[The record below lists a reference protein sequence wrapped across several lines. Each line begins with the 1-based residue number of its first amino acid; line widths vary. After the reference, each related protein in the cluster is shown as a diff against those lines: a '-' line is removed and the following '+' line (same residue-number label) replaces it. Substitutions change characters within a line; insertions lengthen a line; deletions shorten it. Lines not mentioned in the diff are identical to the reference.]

1 MPDPAQAA
9 DSRTG
14 SHLVAATLRQ
24 ELARDP
30 SIVVFGEDVAHL
42 GGVFGATRRLRAE
55 FGDERVFDTPVSETA
70 FVGMAAG
77 AAQAGLRPVVEI
89 MFADF
94 AGVCFDQIAN
104 QMAKN
109 HYMAGGRVHVPVV
122 LRAAVGSIGS
132 AAQHSQ
138 VLSATF
144 AHIPGLKV
152 VFPGSHGD
160 LQRLLVAAI
169 RDDSPVIFLEHKRLL
184 KARAGTLPLSDA
196 RPADQD
202 IDPEPLGKLR
212 QVMPGSDLI
221 IVAAGWMVQEALTA
235 ASELAS
241 KGISA
246 GVVDL
251 RTLVPLDRDG
261 LADAGRTVSHILVVD
276 EDYTNY
282 GMTAEVIC
290 TIAEQLGPD
299 APRLARIGLDV
310 PLPASRVLEDEVLP
324 GAKMIARAGEALVVG
339 HTADLPAHGPT
350 VLTREGMPR

>member
-1 MPDPAQAA
+1 MPDLAQAT

-14 SHLVAATLRQ
+14 SHLIAATLRQ

-42 GGVFGATRRLRAE
+42 GGVFGATRRLHGE
-55 FGDERVFDTPVSETA
+55 FGDQRVFDTPVSETA
-70 FVGMAAG
+70 FVGMAVG
-77 AAQAGLRPVVEI
+77 AAQAGLRPIVEI
-89 MFADF
+89 MFVDF

-109 HYMAGGRVHVPVV
+109 HYMAGGRVQVPLV

-138 VLSATF
+138 VLGATF

-152 VFPGSHGD
+152 VLPGSHGD

-184 KARAGTLPLSDA
+184 RAHVGDLPLSEA
-196 RPADQD
+196 IPAGEQA
-202 IDPEPLGKLR
+202 DPEPLGRLR
-212 QVMPGSDLI
+212 QIRPGPDLT
-221 IVAAGWMVQEALTA
+221 IVTAGWMVQESLKA
-235 ASELAS
+235 ASELAR

-261 LADAGRTVSHILVVD
+261 LAEVGEKAKNILVVD
-276 EDYTNY
+276 EDYTGY

-290 TIAEQLGPD
+290 SIAEQLGPR
-299 APRLARIGLDV
+299 APRMARIGLDV

-324 GAKMIARAGEALVVG
+324 GDTAIARAGEALV
-339 HTADLPAHGPT
+339 ARSCP
-350 VLTREGMPR
+350 